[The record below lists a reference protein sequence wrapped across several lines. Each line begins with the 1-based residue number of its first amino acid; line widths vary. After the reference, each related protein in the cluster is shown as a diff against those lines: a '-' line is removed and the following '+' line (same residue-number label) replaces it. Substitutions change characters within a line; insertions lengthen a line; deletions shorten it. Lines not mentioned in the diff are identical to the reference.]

1 LEKYKPHI
9 LVITETKLI
18 NSDKITFRNYTLT
31 RQDRNNNKNTRGGG
45 VLIAVRKGVP
55 YTSKKT
61 PNTSLETAAIQLA
74 DNGPAIVGAYNPPY
88 NYFKVSELSK
98 ILAISNKT
106 ILAGDLNA
114 KNTVWNC
121 NSNETNGITLEK
133 YLNSSG
139 TSINFPN
146 EPTHTPLNGTN
157 PTTID
162 IFLAKN
168 IQNYTRARTLNDLNS
183 DHSPVCMETTYDG
196 LEDVSRRITSF
207 KNTDWTKFR
216 SDINRAI
223 KINSNIGTRE
233 KLNSEITKFTS
244 ILVEMSKKHSKEV
257 DPTFRLQIPDDITQL
272 MKERNKI
279 RKIYQRTGAS
289 EDKNLMT
296 KHNEEIKN
304 RLEIHKRKFWN
315 NKLKKLNTKDNS
327 LWKMAKSLKK
337 NRNELPPLQLVN
349 GDEAVTDK
357 EKAEALVSHF
367 QSIHQD
373 LFSISTPEQDRID
386 TEVEAMLKTESPPDN
401 DYLDS
406 MRTNPHEIFKIVK
419 RLKIGKAFGEDN
431 VQNIVLKNLP
441 RKAIIQLNHIVNA
454 IFNLNYFPVKFKSAV
469 IIPIPKSGKNKMKI
483 SSYRPIS
490 LLSSTAKVVEKI
502 IQIRLNK
509 IIVKHR
515 LDKPTQMG
523 FKKNHS
529 TTLQLAR
536 IINEILIEFNKDK
549 TTAMTL
555 IDLEKAFDT
564 VWINGLVKKMCVNGI
579 NINFAKLIHSYL
591 AQRDIKV
598 KVNNTLSTTKTIN
611 RGVPQGS
618 VIAPTLFN
626 LFTFDIP
633 DFEKSKTALYADD
646 MATYA
651 HSFYAQAAITQNQIH
666 VRKLENY
673 YKSWKLKINES
684 KTENI
689 IFARKRTN
697 INILS
702 KLRVGDHQITPSKSV
717 KYLGLQLDPRLNFK
731 KHIHSSINKGNA
743 ALRTLY
749 PLLAKNSGLG
759 QENKVLIYKQI
770 IRPIITYGAPIWSHI
785 SNYALN
791 PIEIFQNKCLRLAAN
806 ASRFTRIRDL
816 YHFTGVGS
824 IREFTTNLA
833 EAFFNRHYNN
843 PLITDILKKNARHK
857 HKLLHTHLD
866 L

>member
-1 LEKYKPHI
+1 EKPPPIVLHGKYEYKKLLAFCKEGTTQDVCLKFTKNNTIIITQSVQDFNILKEGLKTSKKTQWHTYATKGERTHGFVIYGLDNSPAEADVKQDLEEKGINCKYVYKMKNTNSPLYVVITDNKTTLRDLESKAKTVEFVIVKWKKLINSRKIIQCHKCQVWGHAASNCHANPKCLKCAKDHLTSDCTLKKENKKQTLEIFLEKFKPHI

-223 KINSNIGTRE
+223 KINSNIGTIE

-386 TEVEAMLKTESPPDN
+386 T
-401 DYLDS
+401 
-406 MRTNPHEIFKIVK
+406 
-419 RLKIGKAFGEDN
+419 
-431 VQNIVLKNLP
+431 
-441 RKAIIQLNHIVNA
+441 
-454 IFNLNYFPVKFKSAV
+454 
-469 IIPIPKSGKNKMKI
+469 
-483 SSYRPIS
+483 
-490 LLSSTAKVVEKI
+490 
-502 IQIRLNK
+502 
-509 IIVKHR
+509 
-515 LDKPTQMG
+515 
-523 FKKNHS
+523 
-529 TTLQLAR
+529 
-536 IINEILIEFNKDK
+536 
-549 TTAMTL
+549 
-555 IDLEKAFDT
+555 
-564 VWINGLVKKMCVNGI
+564 
-579 NINFAKLIHSYL
+579 
-591 AQRDIKV
+591 
-598 KVNNTLSTTKTIN
+598 
-611 RGVPQGS
+611 
-618 VIAPTLFN
+618 
-626 LFTFDIP
+626 
-633 DFEKSKTALYADD
+633 
-646 MATYA
+646 
-651 HSFYAQAAITQNQIH
+651 
-666 VRKLENY
+666 ENY

>member
-223 KINSNIGTRE
+223 KINSNIGTIE

-296 KHNEEIKN
+296 KHNEEIKS

-454 IFNLNYFPVKFKSAV
+454 IFKLNYFPVKFKSAV
-469 IIPIPKSGKNKMKI
+469 IIPIPKPGKNKMKI

>member
-223 KINSNIGTRE
+223 KINSNIGTIE

-483 SSYRPIS
+483 SSYR
-490 LLSSTAKVVEKI
+490 
-502 IQIRLNK
+502 RLNK

-689 IFARKRTN
+689 IFARKERISTSYQN
-697 INILS
+697 
-702 KLRVGDHQITPSKSV
+702 SV
-717 KYLGLQLDPRLNFK
+717 SVTIRLPRASLLNTWD
-731 KHIHSSINKGNA
+731 SS
-743 ALRTLY
+743 
-749 PLLAKNSGLG
+749 
-759 QENKVLIYKQI
+759 
-770 IRPIITYGAPIWSHI
+770 
-785 SNYALN
+785 
-791 PIEIFQNKCLRLAAN
+791 
-806 ASRFTRIRDL
+806 
-816 YHFTGVGS
+816 
-824 IREFTTNLA
+824 
-833 EAFFNRHYNN
+833 
-843 PLITDILKKNARHK
+843 
-857 HKLLHTHLD
+857 
-866 L
+866 

>member
-454 IFNLNYFPVKFKSAV
+454 IFKLNYFPVKFKSAV

-579 NINFAKLIHSYL
+579 NINFA
-591 AQRDIKV
+591 
-598 KVNNTLSTTKTIN
+598 
-611 RGVPQGS
+611 
-618 VIAPTLFN
+618 
-626 LFTFDIP
+626 
-633 DFEKSKTALYADD
+633 
-646 MATYA
+646 
-651 HSFYAQAAITQNQIH
+651 
-666 VRKLENY
+666 
-673 YKSWKLKINES
+673 
-684 KTENI
+684 
-689 IFARKRTN
+689 
-697 INILS
+697 
-702 KLRVGDHQITPSKSV
+702 
-717 KYLGLQLDPRLNFK
+717 
-731 KHIHSSINKGNA
+731 
-743 ALRTLY
+743 
-749 PLLAKNSGLG
+749 
-759 QENKVLIYKQI
+759 
-770 IRPIITYGAPIWSHI
+770 
-785 SNYALN
+785 
-791 PIEIFQNKCLRLAAN
+791 
-806 ASRFTRIRDL
+806 
-816 YHFTGVGS
+816 
-824 IREFTTNLA
+824 
-833 EAFFNRHYNN
+833 
-843 PLITDILKKNARHK
+843 
-857 HKLLHTHLD
+857 
-866 L
+866 

>member
-223 KINSNIGTRE
+223 KINSNIGTIE

-454 IFNLNYFPVKFKSAV
+454 IFKLNYFPVKFKSAV

>member
-1 LEKYKPHI
+1 LEKFKPHI

-223 KINSNIGTRE
+223 KINSNIGTIE

>member
-223 KINSNIGTRE
+223 KINSNIGTIE

>member
-1 LEKYKPHI
+1 LEKFKPHI

-223 KINSNIGTRE
+223 KINSNIGTIE

-419 RLKIGKAFGEDN
+419 RLKIGKAFDEDN